1 VIIVGCD
8 MALAGIIFTY
18 QLVFESFDRQSVSAT
33 ISGEFGEECQ
43 AGEMPSFKMK
53 LGVNST
59 N

>member
-1 VIIVGCD
+1 